1 MPGRRPERLAEQI
14 KEEVSLIIA
23 GEVEDPRVGFVTVTD
38 VKLSADL
45 RHAKVYVSV
54 IGSENEVKGSLAA
67 LRHAT
72 GFIRHQLGAAL
83 RMRHTP
89 ELHFDYDDAE
99 ARAARIEELLR
110 EETAAAR
117 EREKNAPDRG
127 SSEAGF
133 ADERRYESGGVK
145 DATSLNNRDR

>member
-23 GEVEDPRVGFVTVTD
+23 GEVEDPRVGFVTVTE

-54 IGSENEVKGSLAA
+54 IGSDNEVKGSLAA
-67 LRHAT
+67 LRHAA
-72 GFIRHQLGAAL
+72 GFIRHQLGAVL

-89 ELHFDYDDAE
+89 ELHFAYDDAE
-99 ARAARIEELLR
+99 VRAARIEELLS
-110 EETAAAR
+110 EEATAAR
-117 EREKNAPDRG
+117 ERAQREPGQNG
-127 SSEAGF
+127 SGSGY
-133 ADERRYESGGVK
+133 ADEQG
-145 DATSLNNRDR
+145 